1 MLIGVP
7 IQDQRQI
14 YRNCIKIMVIH
25 LKKLRII
32 FATLGIVLL
41 LAGAALR
48 IFGFVSQDGNKAE
61 DPSSP
66 TEINDILNTNTLDE
80 INKKAKEDGLK
91 VSNTNGV
98 TVISGYKLFGFES
111 GVIADLNTDKSVR
124 RFECEGHPF
133 TDYTGETKISAEELK
148 AKSLAALKSFSERFH
163 TTYDSFY
170 IIETPDNAVM
180 HKLDKESLK
189 SYQAVI
195 DGKAWL
201 ELSIKDKNGGIWLFR
216 ELRDPMYGVIFKL
229 YRTTKSEDTKNM
241 NYDIDLSTDN
251 SKGQTK

>member
-1 MLIGVP
+1 
-7 IQDQRQI
+7 
-14 YRNCIKIMVIH
+14 MVIH

-48 IFGFVSQDGNKAE
+48 IFGFVSKDGNEAE
-61 DPSSP
+61 KPSSP

-111 GVIADLNTDKSVR
+111 GIIADLNTDKSVR

-133 TDYTGETKISAEELK
+133 TDYNWETKISAEELK
-148 AKSLAALKSFSERFH
+148 TKSLAALKSFSDRFH

-180 HKLDKESLK
+180 HKLDKESLE
-189 SYQAVI
+189 SYQAVV

-201 ELSIKDKNGGIWLFR
+201 ELSIKDKNGDIWLFR
-216 ELRDPMYGVIFKL
+216 ELREDTYGVIIKL